1 MINNVDLMKRV
12 IELAK
17 LGGNYVNPNPRVG
30 AVIVKNNEIVSEGY
44 HRYFGGKHAEI
55 VAIENAVNVDLEGAT
70 LVVNL
75 EPCTHFGKTPPCVDA
90 IIERKF
96 AKVVIGMVDPNPLVS
111 GKGIQKLQEAGI
123 QVEVGVLENEC
134 KWLNRFFVKNIE
146 TGEPYV
152 MLKIAQTLNG
162 AIATREYES
171 KWITSVESRDHCLE
185 LRREVDAI
193 LVGKTTALKDNPSL
207 SLHKLEGKAPWRI
220 ILDRNLSLPLE
231 LQVFVDEIRKQTI
244 IAVAEG
250 LPQSRKRENLTL
262 AGVKV
267 IEIPVENGIFDLPS
281 LVDKLKNEFNIH
293 SIMVEGGSKTL
304 SSFIQNNLWDEIQ
317 VFVSPKILPGGI
329 NAFEGFSV
337 SKLNEAIDLE
347 VMWVESISKDLHIIA
362 LNRKTQQLLNF

>member
-1 MINNVDLMKRV
+1 MMSNVDLMKRA

-44 HRYFGGKHAEI
+44 HRYYGGKHAEI
-55 VAIENAVNVDLEGAT
+55 EAIDNASGVDLEGAT

-75 EPCTHFGKTPPCVDA
+75 EPCSHFGKTPPCVDA

-96 AKVVIGMVDPNPLVS
+96 SKVIIGMVDPNPLVS
-111 GKGIQKLQEAGI
+111 GKSIQKLQEAGI
-123 QVEVGVLENEC
+123 EVEVGVLEKEC

-152 MLKIAQTLNG
+152 LLKIAQTLNG

-171 KWITSVESRDHCLE
+171 KWITSEESRERGLE

-193 LVGKTTALKDNPSL
+193 LVGKTTTLKDNPSL
-207 SLHKLEGKAPWRI
+207 TLHKLEGKAPWRI

-231 LQVFVDEIRKQTI
+231 LQVFIDEIRKQTI
-244 IAVAEG
+244 VAVAEG
-250 LPQSRKRENLTL
+250 LPLNRKRENLTL
-262 AGVKV
+262 AGVKI
-267 IEIPVENGIFDLPS
+267 IEIPTENGFFILPA

-293 SIMVEGGSKTL
+293 SVIVEGGSKTL
-304 SSFIQNNLWDEIQ
+304 SSFTQSNLWDEIQ
-317 VFVSPKILPGGI
+317 FFVSPQILPNGI
-329 NAFEGFSV
+329 NAFEGYTV
-337 SKLNEAIDLE
+337 SSLNEAIELE
-347 VMWVESISKDLHIIA
+347 VMLVEPIAKDLHIIA
-362 LNRKTQQLLNF
+362 LSRNTKHLLNF